1 MKKIRKGKKKLIITV
16 IAIVVAII
24 AVILIV
30 NIIKKNQEKQMPTE
44 TEKQQVIP
52 LPETTYSDMKVTDI
66 QMEYLKENDET
77 MITFR
82 INNTTSAKVENK
94 KFNAILIGNDE
105 NVLGQMGPIV
115 INSIDKGEEQE
126 FSVIYKGDL
135 TSTKQIKLKEIN

>member
-16 IAIVVAII
+16 IAIAVVMI

-66 QMEYLKENDET
+66 QMEYLKE
-77 MITFR
+77 
-82 INNTTSAKVENK
+82 
-94 KFNAILIGNDE
+94 
-105 NVLGQMGPIV
+105 VL
-115 INSIDKGEEQE
+115 KH
-126 FSVIYKGDL
+126 
-135 TSTKQIKLKEIN
+135 